1 MANVMEQ
8 LLDKLDNGR
17 EQLLIALEPLPDEAL
32 LTPNAVGDW
41 SIAALLAVLTAWEAE
56 MVTALLKLDQG
67 KKPER
72 LLAALDNQAEFNQ
85 HRVAETYGRPL
96 DRVFDDLMKVR
107 LQLEEWLETF
117 SDRQLTD
124 KKRYKWFNG
133 RSLAQIIAQTSY
145 ENEALYL
152 PTVQKFARSWEQA
165 ANNGVIP
172 LTAVSA
178 NGSNQLNKEFPDEQS
193 D

>member
-1 MANVMEQ
+1 MEQ
-8 LLDKLDNGR
+8 LLDALDNGR

-32 LTPNAVGDW
+32 LAPGAVGEW
-41 SIAALLAVLTAWEAE
+41 SLADLLAVLTAWEAE

-72 LLAALDNQAEFNQ
+72 LLTALARPDEFNRQ
-85 HRVAETYGRPL
+85 RVAETRGRPL

-117 SDRQLTD
+117 SDRQLAD

-133 RSLAQIIAQTSY
+133 RSLAQIVAQTSY
-145 ENEALYL
+145 ENEARYL
-152 PTVQKFARSWEQA
+152 PAVQKFARSWEPA
-165 ANNGVIP
+165 GKGGAV
-172 LTAVSA
+172 TAVT
-178 NGSNQLNKEFPDEQS
+178 NEKHP
-193 D
+193 

>member
-1 MANVMEQ
+1 MTNVMEQ
-8 LLDKLDNGR
+8 LLDELDDGR

-32 LTPNAVGDW
+32 LAPGAVDDW
-41 SIAALLAVLTAWEAE
+41 SIADLLAVLTAWEAE

-72 LLAALDNQAEFNQ
+72 LLAALANQDEFNRQ
-85 HRVAETYGRPL
+85 RVAETHGRPL
-96 DRVFDDLMKVR
+96 ERVFDDLMKVR

-145 ENEALYL
+145 ENEAPYL
-152 PTVQKFARSWEQA
+152 PAVQKFSRSWDQA
-165 ANNGVIP
+165 ANDGVIP

>member
-17 EQLLIALEPLPDEAL
+17 EQLLIALEALPDEAL
-32 LTPNAVGDW
+32 QTPGAVGDW
-41 SIAALLAVLTAWEAE
+41 SLADLLAVLTAWEAE

-72 LLAALDNQAEFNQ
+72 LLDALANPDEFNRQ
-85 HRVAETYGRPL
+85 RVAETHGRSL

-117 SDRQLTD
+117 SDKQLAD

-133 RSLAQIIAQTSY
+133 RSLAQIIAQTSC
-145 ENEALYL
+145 ENEARYL
-152 PTVQKFARSWEQA
+152 PAVQNFARSWEQA
-165 ANNGVIP
+165 ANDGIIP
-172 LTAVSA
+172 ITAVAA
-178 NGSNQLNKEFPDEQS
+178 NGNNQLNKEFPDEQS

>member
-1 MANVMEQ
+1 MEQ
-8 LLDKLDNGR
+8 LLDALDNGR

-32 LTPNAVGDW
+32 LAPGAVGEW
-41 SIAALLAVLTAWEAE
+41 SLADLLAVLTAWEAE

-72 LLAALDNQAEFNQ
+72 LLAALARPDEFNRQ
-85 HRVAETYGRPL
+85 RVAETRGRPL

-117 SDRQLTD
+117 SDRQLAD

-133 RSLAQIIAQTSY
+133 RSLAQIVAQTSY
-145 ENEALYL
+145 ENEARYL
-152 PTVQKFARSWEQA
+152 PAVQKFAQSWEPA
-165 ANNGVIP
+165 GKGGAV
-172 LTAVSA
+172 TAVT
-178 NGSNQLNKEFPDEQS
+178 NEKQP
-193 D
+193 

>member
-1 MANVMEQ
+1 MEQ

-32 LTPNAVGDW
+32 LAPGAVGDW
-41 SIAALLAVLTAWEAE
+41 SIADLLAVLTAWEAE

-72 LLAALDNQAEFNQ
+72 LLAALANPDEFNRQ
-85 HRVAETYGRPL
+85 RVAETYGRPL

-117 SDRQLTD
+117 SDRRLAD
-124 KKRYKWFNG
+124 NKRYKWFNG

-145 ENEALYL
+145 ENEAQYL
-152 PTVQKFARSWEQA
+152 PDVQKFARSWEQA

-172 LTAVSA
+172 VTAVTSE
-178 NGSNQLNKEFPDEQS
+178 SSHDKPS

>member
-17 EQLLIALEPLPDEAL
+17 EQLLIALESLPDEAL
-32 LTPNAVGDW
+32 LTPGAVGAW
-41 SIAALLAVLTAWEAE
+41 SLADLLAVLTAWEAE

-124 KKRYKWFNG
+124 KNRYKWFNG

-145 ENEALYL
+145 ENEARYL
-152 PTVQKFARSWEQA
+152 PDAQKFARSWEQA
-165 ANNGVIP
+165 AKNRVVP
-172 LTAVSA
+172 VAAVASPPSDD
-178 NGSNQLNKEFPDEQS
+178 NFTHEQS

>member
-1 MANVMEQ
+1 MEQ
-8 LLDKLDNGR
+8 LLDALDNGR

-32 LTPNAVGDW
+32 LAPGAVGEW
-41 SIAALLAVLTAWEAE
+41 SLADLLAVLTAWEAE

-72 LLAALDNQAEFNQ
+72 LLAALARPDEFNRQ
-85 HRVAETYGRPL
+85 RVAETRGRPL

-117 SDRQLTD
+117 SDRQLAD

-133 RSLAQIIAQTSY
+133 RSLAQIVAQTSY
-145 ENEALYL
+145 ENEARYL
-152 PTVQKFARSWEQA
+152 PAVQKFARSWEPA
-165 ANNGVIP
+165 GKGVIP
-172 LTAVSA
+172 VTAVT
-178 NGSNQLNKEFPDEQS
+178 NEKQP
-193 D
+193 

>member
-1 MANVMEQ
+1 MEQ
-8 LLDKLDNGR
+8 LLDKLDDGR

-32 LTPNAVGDW
+32 LAPGAVGDW

-72 LLAALDNQAEFNQ
+72 LLAALDNEAEFNRQ
-85 HRVAETYGRPL
+85 RVAETYGRPL
-96 DRVFDDLMKVR
+96 ERVFDDLMKVR

-117 SDRQLTD
+117 SDRQLAD

-152 PTVQKFARSWEQA
+152 PDVQKFTRSWEQA

-178 NGSNQLNKEFPDEQS
+178 NGKNQLNKEFPDEQS